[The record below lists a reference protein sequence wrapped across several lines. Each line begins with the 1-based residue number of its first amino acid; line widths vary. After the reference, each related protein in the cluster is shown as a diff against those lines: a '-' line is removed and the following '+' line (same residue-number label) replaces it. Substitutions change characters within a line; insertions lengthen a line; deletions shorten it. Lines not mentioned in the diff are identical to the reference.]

1 MSVDRHDWEAPGI
14 RLTQSV
20 MPDGDAVPP
29 LSSALPAF
37 IGGHPAITAARQT
50 MNTSEVCFVPVATW
64 AQWPWEYRPGEWCLA
79 DSVRHYFDNGGGPCF
94 VLTAPQE
101 TTGIMASWVAWW
113 DTFIATASMLL
124 LREPAITL
132 VAAPQMSLLPPSVG
146 EHVEETEA
154 DSYRQAAALA
164 LVLRWKALLQACAS
178 RPDLFF
184 VLDAPADPQVATA
197 CIKSIR
203 GTNALP
209 HDVASRVALYGPH
222 LVTDYDKVGTLPPC
236 GAVLGVYG
244 RTDEADGVWKAPAN
258 EILLHVVKPAIRET
272 LARDWFAVNQPA
284 INLIRSF
291 AGRGTRIWGCRT
303 LSSEATFR
311 YVQVRRTVTW
321 IEANLKQI
329 CRFAVFEPNN
339 EITWFQVRGLCRA
352 WLRQMWL
359 DGGLAGA
366 DETAAF
372 TVRVGLNESM
382 TAADIEA
389 GRLVIA
395 VGVSVLHAAEFID
408 MRLVLTVGD
417 GQENGISS
425 QGSRNT

>member
-20 MPDGDAVPP
+20 MPDGDAGAS

-37 IGGHPAITAARQT
+37 IGGHPAITGARQAV
-50 MNTSEVCFVPVATW
+50 NASGVYFVPVATW
-64 AQWPWEYRPGEWCLA
+64 EQWPWDYRPGAWCLA
-79 DSVRHYFDNGGGPCF
+79 DTVRHYFDNGGGPCF
-94 VLTAPQE
+94 VLTAPEE
-101 TTGIMASWVAWW
+101 TTNTMTARWAWW
-113 DTFIATASMLL
+113 DAFIGTASTLL

-132 VAAPQMSLLPPSVG
+132 VAAPQLSLLSPP
-146 EHVEETEA
+146 VEGIVEG
-154 DSYRQAAALA
+154 AAAEEAAQA
-164 LVLRWKALLQACAS
+164 LVLRWQALLQACVS

-184 VLDAPADPQVATA
+184 VLDAPPHPQVATA
-197 CIKSIR
+197 CIKRVR
-203 GTNALP
+203 GSDALS
-209 HDVASRVALYGPH
+209 HSVASRAALYGPH
-222 LVTDYDKVGTLPPC
+222 LVTDYDTVGTLPPC

-258 EILLHVVKPAIRET
+258 ELLLHVVKPAVRET
-272 LARDWFAVNQPA
+272 LAREWFAANRPA

-303 LSSEATFR
+303 LSSEAAFR

-352 WLRQMWL
+352 WLRRIWL

-372 TVRVGLNESM
+372 SVRVGLNESM

-408 MRLVLTVGD
+408 VRLVLTVGD
-417 GQENGISS
+417 GQENGTSS
-425 QGSRNT
+425 QGSRNA